1 MRWLRRIISIEAIK
15 EDNRQLSKSIEM
27 KINENMNEFRREV
40 MNQLEEN
47 DKNWKQKLAEIN
59 DHQKQINQEID
70 IK

>member
-1 MRWLRRIISIEAIK
+1 M
-15 EDNRQLSKSIEM
+15 NKSIEM